1 MDEKTA
7 KPGVPTLYEWAGGGE
22 ALTRLTETFYDK
34 VLRDPIVGPVFRHM
48 APDHPALVAAF
59 NGEVFGGPKTYSEK
73 HGGHREMVM
82 HHLGKLLTEEQR
94 RRWISL
100 LIDAADSVGLP
111 DDPEF
116 RSAFTAYVE
125 WGSRLAKM
133 NSNLGETCDP
143 KTEPMPA
150 WGWGVPGGP
159 YQPRSGG

>member
-1 MDEKTA
+1 MS
-7 KPGVPTLYEWAGGGE
+7 
-22 ALTRLTETFYDK
+22 
-34 VLRDPIVGPVFRHM
+34 
-48 APDHPALVAAF
+48 PDHPTHVAAF
-59 NGEVFGGPKTYSEK
+59 IGEVFGGPKTYSEE

-82 HHLGKLLTEEQR
+82 HHLGKHLSEEQR
-94 RRWISL
+94 RRWINL
-100 LIDAADSVGLP
+100 LADAADEVGLP

-143 KTEPMPA
+143 ETEPMPA

-159 YQPRSGG
+159 YKQPSGG